1 MDSSGRPHVTYHVP
15 FYWKKI
21 DDTTQYYGPNI
32 RYAVKNNQSW
42 TIENAIYLYA
52 GEYGWSYG
60 FALDSDDKP
69 HICYNDNSALKY
81 AYRNGGSWAIEVVDK
96 CYSLTRLSLA
106 LDSSNNPHISY
117 LDEHAHLSYAF
128 KSGGEW
134 IVEVVDNE
142 VYPGSVQ
149 GWPLSL
155 VLDSNDQPHIAC
167 FYGNPV
173 TKEEATIKYV
183 SKSDNLWTFEV
194 VDSDNDIS
202 RLWDSQG
209 LGRSFSLVLDT
220 NDNPHIAYKC
230 REYEG
235 TKYAVKKDNAWHI
248 EVIDSI
254 MAGYSIS
261 LALDSQD
268 HPHVI
273 YLSPPNIGSATIESS
288 ILKYAFKSDT
298 EWTLKTLDSV
308 LLRGSD
314 GFSAWT
320 RSAYGDTSLILDS
333 NDNLHI
339 SYLGFIDE
347 SDSGTELKYFTY
359 SPATAED

>member
-1 MDSSGRPHVTYHVP
+1 MDSSGRPHITYYVP
-15 FYWKKI
+15 HY
-21 DDTTQYYGPNI
+21 PVCNI
-32 RYAVKNNQSW
+32 RHAVKNNQSW
-42 TIENAIYLYA
+42 TIENAIYLDA
-52 GEYGWSYG
+52 GTSGESYG

-69 HICYNDNSALKY
+69 HISYNDNSALKY
-81 AYRNGGSWAIEVVDK
+81 AYRNGGSWTIEVVGET
-96 CYSLTRLSLA
+96 YLRTRLSLA

-142 VYPGSVQ
+142 VYPGSHS

-167 FYGNPV
+167 FYSNFD
-173 TKEEATIKYV
+173 TKEATIKYV
-183 SKSDNLWTFEV
+183 SKSNNLWTFEV

-320 RSAYGDTSLILDS
+320 RSAYGDTSLVLDS

-339 SYLGFIDE
+339 SYLGFIE